1 MARTSMS
8 VDFDDEVE
16 NDERP
21 TEDPSRDVKH
31 DGMAWRERQPGPSA
45 TAVGQKIV
53 QQNQVNA
60 VPER

>member
-1 MARTSMS
+1 MS
-8 VDFDDEVE
+8 IDFDNKIE

-31 DGMAWRERQPGPSA
+31 DGMAWREGQPGPSA
-45 TAVGQKIV
+45 TAVGQEVV
-53 QQNQVNA
+53 QQDQVDA